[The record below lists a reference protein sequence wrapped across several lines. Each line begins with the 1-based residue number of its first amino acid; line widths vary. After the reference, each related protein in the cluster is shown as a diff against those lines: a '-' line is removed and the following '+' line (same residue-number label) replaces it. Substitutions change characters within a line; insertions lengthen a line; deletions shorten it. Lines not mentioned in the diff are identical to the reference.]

1 MPARKVKP
9 WERRRCVQACTNCKH
24 RKERCD
30 GQLPCGR
37 CSVRGAVDQCTFTR
51 SPRPPNSLGSSLD
64 YASRAQEQN
73 HGHGGLDLDRPLGP
87 VPLNLLPIH
96 HLSNTSPTS
105 SQDPANV
112 PVPQPVP
119 SIQGRQPTAISVR
132 DSANLSFLQIIRRLV
147 HDSLGP
153 GVFVQDASENTVA
166 EVAASAQPDWAQ
178 DMAKQPPQRPEPFD
192 AHYLVRW
199 YLRATNSI
207 LILFDEPL
215 LNHALSQWL
224 QTPIDQLGHQPMTT
238 IFFLI
243 FAIGSQTCPENRDNT
258 AEKYFNYGRFLTGFQ
273 NVENPTISTIQAHVL
288 ITMYL
293 LGASR
298 RDAAD
303 MYLGIAV
310 RAGYVLGIHRS
321 DINAQSHAPEYAT
334 RERLWKVLRVLDLFM
349 STSLGHPPSTCETRD
364 TTAEDNYSPSND
376 LCAIFEAILNNV
388 YSSHPVSKE
397 ALERISGH
405 HRQWTKRYAK
415 GLAADDIKSTEFID
429 TDEGK
434 RVPNI
439 GLYQIKEAYYWTIML
454 LARPFLLESI
464 SRHVSRSMANDK
476 HDEHAIPRTSHNSIM
491 SYACVD
497 SAIRTV
503 DLLNRLRSSGDI
515 PKRLPFVVNSLF
527 VASLVLGLAGLGD
540 LDSIFPLGKSLKR
553 ARRLLARFSQCD
565 AVSKRNL
572 AIVDDLRVA
581 CDLHREK
588 RFRRKMEQQGLLVG
602 GFFGFIHDD
611 AMQQQPFLAETSVP
625 SEPSSGPIT
634 DTEENFGTNQSDSTS
649 SAGSETQGYLDF
661 GVEGMMP
668 DFAYMTN
675 LALSLS
681 PRTLV
686 PGQLDLGSPFSSDSI
701 PSPLQLR
708 NMLDGDYGII
718 DLGNQE
724 QWCQ

>member
-9 WERRRCVQACTNCKH
+9 WERRRCAQACTNCKH

-37 CSVRGAVDQCTFTR
+37 CSARGAVDQCTFTR
-51 SPRPPNSLGSSLD
+51 SPRTPNSLASNLD
-64 YASRAQEQN
+64 YASRVQEQG
-73 HGHGGLDLDRPLGP
+73 HGHGGLDLDPPLDP
-87 VPLNLLPIH
+87 TSLNLLSIA

-105 SQDPANV
+105 SQDPTNV
-112 PVPQPVP
+112 PAQQPAP
-119 SIQGRQPTAISVR
+119 STQGRQPTAISVR
-132 DSANLSFLQIIRRLV
+132 DSANVSFLRIIRRVV

-153 GVFVQDASENTVA
+153 GVFVEDASESTMA
-166 EVAASAQPDWAQ
+166 EATASAQRDWVL
-178 DMAKQPPQRPEPFD
+178 DMAKQPPQRPEPSD

-207 LILFDEPL
+207 MILFDESL

-224 QTPIDQLGHQPMTT
+224 QTPINQLDHQSMTT

-243 FAIGSQTCPENRDNT
+243 FAIGSQTCPGNRDNT
-258 AEKYFNYGRFLTGFQ
+258 AEQYFSYGRFLTDFQ
-273 NVENPTISTIQAHVL
+273 NMENPTISTIQAHVL

-298 RDAAD
+298 RDAAF
-303 MYLGIAV
+303 MHLGIAV
-310 RAGYVLGIHRS
+310 RAGYVLGTHRR
-321 DINAQSHAPEYAT
+321 DINAQYDAPEYAI

-349 STSLGHPPSTCETRD
+349 SASLGHPPSTCETRD
-364 TTAEDNYSPSND
+364 TAAEDNYSPSND
-376 LCAIFEAILNNV
+376 LCAIFEAILNSI
-388 YSSHPVSKE
+388 YSSRAVSKE

-434 RVPNI
+434 RAPNI

-454 LARPFLLESI
+454 LARPSLVESI
-464 SRHVSRSMANDK
+464 SRHVSKPMANDS
-476 HDEHAIPRTSHNSIM
+476 HDEHAIPRTSHNSIL

-503 DLLNRLRSSGDI
+503 DLLNKLRSSEDI

-527 VASLVLGLAGLGD
+527 VASLVLGLARFGD
-540 LDSIFPLGKSLKR
+540 LDSIFPLTKSLTR
-553 ARRLLARFSQCD
+553 ARMLLARFSRCD

-581 CDLHREK
+581 CDLHCEK
-588 RFRRKMEQQGLLVG
+588 RFRRKMQQQSLLVG
-602 GFFGFIHDD
+602 GFFGFVHDD
-611 AMQQQPFLAETSVP
+611 AMQQPFLAETSVP
-625 SEPSSGPIT
+625 SVPRLGPTT
-634 DTEENFGTNQSDSTS
+634 DTEENFSVNQSHLTS
-649 SAGSETQGYLDF
+649 SAASETQGYLDF
-661 GVEGMMP
+661 GVEGMTP
-668 DFAYMTN
+668 DFATMTN

-681 PRTLV
+681 PRASI
-686 PGQLDLGSPFSSDSI
+686 PGQLDLGSPFSSDSN
-701 PSPLQLR
+701 SFALQLR
-708 NMLDGDYGII
+708 DMLGGDSAMM

-724 QWCQ
+724 QWSQ